1 MHTTMK
7 ELHIKLSE
15 PQKGTYQAEVIAP
28 PQGADSFDVPTNSLC
43 TLELPPPLPY
53 DNLALPDFQGYLLD
67 LKQHDTNQ
75 LEAIGAY
82 LHDFLFGSPDNRN
95 ILYNYWG
102 KCYNE
107 VQESSSAD
115 GMRTVLQLG
124 SPTLVSLPWEL
135 CNEEG
140 EYLSAL
146 MSVRPHTLVRTA
158 WKAVGI
164 NNRPPVPLPNA
175 RTLEPLRVLLAIC
188 HSSEDY
194 LIKGPDEA
202 LGIDAALFKLLPWM
216 VDLHIM
222 IRPTLEEIK
231 ERCQKWEPHV
241 LHFVG
246 HGETTN
252 NEPYLRVYQRG
263 QSETLSRNAMI
274 NLFGNKVPRLVVLN
288 ACRSG
293 VADAMEEGTNSS
305 EKGVR
310 AASATR
316 SFSERLIQK
325 GVLAVIA
332 LQADIKGEDA
342 VTLMCKFYEEL
353 AGGKSIDQALTSAR
367 LLSFAAGNFSTEKWD
382 WALPALYL
390 SKGVRAED
398 VLCLN
403 GNTTEPLIFSG
414 AVPERHGV
422 PLSLGVKIHVG
433 REKEQITL
441 AKAVLAPDLSA
452 VPPILLLHGIPDMGK
467 TTMLYWLAECCA
479 RQKRSFIYADFGRK
493 PLDYWDVLRLIRD
506 GHLVT
511 KVKGVKL
518 HSQLNPEV
526 IFSQFNYVLNCKF
539 IAPYAAAHPEPNNL
553 AAVQDEAPES
563 NLAAELEKQGTVQ
576 SDENLLETI
585 SAAFWSG
592 LACAAEQ
599 NGLVIFLDHIEKMAF
614 DTVAIMRRHLIDRIL
629 LQGNSASGSII
640 RLVIAVRDPAP
651 FADPSDS
658 DKPWHFLLELAQT
671 DSQRVLELKFEG
683 LPHEQ
688 LSWLA
693 QVWARRYFISY
704 GGSDLVRRILG
715 TALIGNRLRPQ
726 DVDAYVN
733 RQVASYLQPV
743 APGRLIKDLLR
754 REDIIDWLTTLP
766 RGAL

>member
-1 MHTTMK
+1 MK
-7 ELHIKLSE
+7 ELHIRLSE
-15 PQKGTYQAEVIAP
+15 PQKDTYQAEVIAP
-28 PQGADSFDVPTNSLC
+28 PQGADSFDVPTNLIC

-53 DNLALPDFQGYLLD
+53 DDLALLDFQGYLLD
-67 LKQHDTNQ
+67 LKQHDTNR
-75 LEAIGAY
+75 LADIGAY

-95 ILYNYWG
+95 ILYNFWD
-102 KCYNE
+102 KCYKE
-107 VQESSSAD
+107 VQGSSSAD

-158 WKAVGI
+158 WNAGGI
-164 NNRPPVPLPNA
+164 NNKPPVPLPNV

-246 HGETTN
+246 HGETIN
-252 NEPYLRVYQRG
+252 NEPYLLVYQRG
-263 QSETLSRNAMI
+263 QSEKLSQNAMI
-274 NLFGNKVPRLVVLN
+274 NLFENKVPRLVVLN

-293 VADAMEEGTNSS
+293 QVDVTEEGTNSLEMS
-305 EKGVR
+305 MH

-332 LQADIKGEDA
+332 MQADIEGKDA
-342 VTLMCKFYEEL
+342 VTLMRKFYEEL

-390 SKGVRAED
+390 AKGVSAED

-403 GNTTEPLIFSG
+403 GNTNEPLIFSG
-414 AVPERHGV
+414 AVPNRHGV
-422 PLSLGVKIHVG
+422 PLSIGVKIHVG
-433 REKEQITL
+433 RENEQITL

-452 VPPILLLHGIPDMGK
+452 VPPILLLRGIPDMGK
-467 TTMLYWLAECCA
+467 STMLYWLAECCA

-506 GHLVT
+506 GQLET

-518 HSQLNPEV
+518 HNQLNPEV
-526 IFSQFNYVLNCKF
+526 IFSQFNYVLNCKL
-539 IAPYAAAHPEPNNL
+539 IANYEAAHQEPMHL
-553 AAVQDEAPES
+553 EAVKDEAPES
-563 NLAAELEKQGTVQ
+563 NLAAELEIQGTVQ

-585 SAAFWSG
+585 TDAFWSG
-592 LACAAEQ
+592 LAGAAVQ
-599 NGLVIFLDHIEKMAF
+599 NGLVIFLDHIEKMAL
-614 DTVAIMRRHLIDRIL
+614 DTVAIMRKHLIDRIL
-629 LQGNSASGSII
+629 LQGNPTSGSII

-651 FADPSDS
+651 FADQSDS
-658 DKPWHFLLELAQT
+658 EKSWHFLLELAKT
-671 DSQRVLELKFEG
+671 ESQRVLELKLNG
-683 LPHEQ
+683 LPQEQ
-688 LSWLA
+688 LRWLA
-693 QVWARRYFISY
+693 QVWARRFFISY
-704 GGSDLVRRILG
+704 GGSDLVKRILG
-715 TALIGNRLRPQ
+715 TALVDKSLRPE

-733 RQVASYLQPV
+733 RQVDSYLQPV

-754 REDIIDWLTTLP
+754 REDIIDWLATLTS
-766 RGAL
+766 GAQQ